1 MDYLVALVGL
11 ITIIGVPT
19 LAAKRGRNPFLF
31 LLLAFL
37 IGPFALIPLLKR
49 NVTRP
54 PEIENC
60 LVNPAVDDQTTSISI
75 TLESDD
81 YVKPTDA
88 RVAACPSCG
97 SVLAKIP
104 GAKTKCPHCGMY
116 MFIRTDPSTNSR
128 VVVTAERAEEI
139 DDEWAKINGTWEE
152 REEEKRR
159 FAATKEQLTKRFNG
173 KIPSDNDIKWS
184 LLIEDSVKHSS
195 MQNWGL
201 YRNVIFQMGE
211 ILRKEDKHSA
221 AIEKYLLVC
230 YIDTCGPN
238 NISAPIGQRSNSWG
252 EIPFSE
258 RQAFLAPGV
267 LERIQKSAKRI
278 NTDLEDLKEVLS
290 EIGVTY
296 KGAIPFTLSTEE
308 SWKKIIEELKKA

>member
-1 MDYLVALVGL
+1 MEYLVALVGL
-11 ITIIGVPT
+11 ITVIGVPY
-19 LAAKRGRNPFLF
+19 LAVKRKRNPFLF
-31 LLLAFL
+31 LLLTFL
-37 IGPFALIPLLKR
+37 IGPLAFIPLLKR
-49 NVTRP
+49 TATG
-54 PEIENC
+54 ISSSGSC
-60 LVNPAVDDQTTSISI
+60 LPISTMDNPKISI
-75 TLESDD
+75 DLTLTSDNF
-81 YVKPTDA
+81 VEPSDA

-104 GAKTKCPHCGMY
+104 GAKTKCPHCGAY

-128 VVVTAERAEEI
+128 VVVTAKRAEEI
-139 DDEWAKINGTWEE
+139 EDEWSKINGTWEE
-152 REEEKRR
+152 RQEEKQR
-159 FAATKEQLTKRFNG
+159 FAETKEELTQRFHG
-173 KIPSDNDIKWS
+173 KTPSDNDIRWT
-184 LLIEDSVKHSS
+184 LLNEDSIKNAS

-238 NISAPIGQRSNSWG
+238 NISAPIGQKSNSWG

-258 RQAFLAPGV
+258 SQAFLAPGV
-267 LERIQKSAKRI
+267 IERIQKSAKRI

>member
-1 MDYLVALVGL
+1 MEYLVALVGL
-11 ITIIGVPT
+11 ITFIGVPY
-19 LAAKRGRNPFLF
+19 LAVKRKRNPFLF
-31 LLLAFL
+31 LLLTFL
-37 IGPFALIPLLKR
+37 IGPFAFIPLLKR
-49 NVTRP
+49 TATDMSSSGSSLP
-54 PEIENC
+54 ISTMD
-60 LVNPAVDDQTTSISI
+60 NPKVSIDL
-75 TLESDD
+75 TLASDNFVEPSD
-81 YVKPTDA
+81 K

-104 GAKTKCPHCGMY
+104 GAKTKCPHCGAF

-128 VVVTAERAEEI
+128 VVVTAKRAEEI
-139 DDEWAKINGTWEE
+139 EDEWSKINGTWEE
-152 REEEKRR
+152 RQEEKQR
-159 FAATKEQLTKRFNG
+159 FAETKEELTQRFHGNT
-173 KIPSDNDIKWS
+173 PSDNDIRWT
-184 LLIEDSVKHSS
+184 LLNEDSIKNAS

-238 NISAPIGQRSNSWG
+238 NISAPIGQKSNSWG

-258 RQAFLAPGV
+258 SQAFLAPGV
-267 LERIQKSAKRI
+267 IERIQKSAKRI

>member
-1 MDYLVALVGL
+1 
-11 ITIIGVPT
+11 
-19 LAAKRGRNPFLF
+19 
-31 LLLAFL
+31 
-37 IGPFALIPLLKR
+37 
-49 NVTRP
+49 
-54 PEIENC
+54 
-60 LVNPAVDDQTTSISI
+60 
-75 TLESDD
+75 
-81 YVKPTDA
+81 
-88 RVAACPSCG
+88 
-97 SVLAKIP
+97 
-104 GAKTKCPHCGMY
+104 

-128 VVVTAERAEEI
+128 VVVTAKRAEEI
-139 DDEWAKINGTWEE
+139 EDEWSKINGTWEE
-152 REEEKRR
+152 RQEEKQR
-159 FAATKEQLTKRFNG
+159 FAETKEELTQRFHG
-173 KIPSDNDIKWS
+173 KTPSDNDIRWT
-184 LLIEDSVKHSS
+184 LLNEDSIKNAS

-238 NISAPIGQRSNSWG
+238 NISAPIGQKSNSWG
-252 EIPFSE
+252 AIPFSE
-258 RQAFLAPGV
+258 SQAFLAPGV
-267 LERIQKSAKRI
+267 IERIQKSAKRI